1 MGPRSD
7 RSAIPMT
14 PDPIRI
20 LLVDD
25 HAVLRAGLRAL
36 LEAEPGLTVV
46 GEAGTGEEGVELAAR
61 LIPEVVV
68 MDLSMP
74 GMGGLEATRRIA
86 SKNGD
91 TRVLVLTMHG
101 EEEHLL
107 PVLEAGGSGYVNK
120 RGADEELIEAI
131 RTVARGDV
139 FLYPNA
145 AKLLL
150 QGFKGKAER
159 GEQGPAGKLTDRE
172 REVLGYTAEGFSS
185 AEIGKKLFIS
195 PKTVDTYRSRIM
207 EKLGLHH
214 RSELVRFALQQGL
227 LKAE

>member
-1 MGPRSD
+1 MSPET
-7 RSAIPMT
+7 IK
-14 PDPIRI
+14 I

-36 LEAEPGLTVV
+36 LEAEPGLEVV
-46 GEAGTGEEGVELAAR
+46 GEAATGEDGIAQSEELS
-61 LIPEVVV
+61 PDVVV

-74 GMGGLEATRRIA
+74 GIGGLEATRRLA
-86 SKNGD
+86 RTGEGP
-91 TRVLVLTMHG
+91 RVLVLTMHG

-120 RGADEELIEAI
+120 RSADEELIEAI

-150 QGFKGKAER
+150 QGFRGKGER
-159 GEQGPAGKLTDRE
+159 GDEDPLEKLTDRE
-172 REVLGYTAEGFSS
+172 REVLGYTAEGYSS

>member
-1 MGPRSD
+1 
-7 RSAIPMT
+7 MT
-14 PDPIRI
+14 PEPIRI

-36 LEAEPGLTVV
+36 LEAEPGLVVV
-46 GEAGTGEEGVELAAR
+46 GEGGTGEEGLEMTAR
-61 LIPEVVV
+61 LTPDVVV

-86 SKNGD
+86 AAEQA

-107 PVLEAGGSGYVNK
+107 PVLEAGGSGYVHK

-150 QGFKGKAER
+150 QGFKGKTGREEAD
-159 GEQGPAGKLTDRE
+159 PLGKLTERE

-195 PKTVDTYRSRIM
+195 PKTVDTYRARIM

-214 RSELVRFALQQGL
+214 RSELVRFALRQGL

>member
-1 MGPRSD
+1 M
-7 RSAIPMT
+7 
-14 PDPIRI
+14 
-20 LLVDD
+20 
-25 HAVLRAGLRAL
+25 
-36 LEAEPGLTVV
+36 
-46 GEAGTGEEGVELAAR
+46 
-61 LIPEVVV
+61 
-68 MDLSMP
+68 
-74 GMGGLEATRRIA
+74 
-86 SKNGD
+86 
-91 TRVLVLTMHG
+91 
-101 EEEHLL
+101 
-107 PVLEAGGSGYVNK
+107 
-120 RGADEELIEAI
+120 IEAI

-150 QGFKGKAER
+150 QGFRGKGER
-159 GEQGPAGKLTDRE
+159 GEEDPIEKLTERE